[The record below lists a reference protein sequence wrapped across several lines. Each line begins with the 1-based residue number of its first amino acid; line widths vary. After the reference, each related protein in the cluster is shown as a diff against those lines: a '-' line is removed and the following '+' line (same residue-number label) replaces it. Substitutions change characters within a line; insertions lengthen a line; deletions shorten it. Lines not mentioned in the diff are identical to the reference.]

1 MSLNVLKLLCLYFRE
16 LQNSKEPTVD
26 KVKALKKKQRA
37 VVLKYQQEMS
47 VLKRYIIFINLH
59 TEIKNV
65 IVVQKQ
71 ILIIICTHFY
81 FWDNQF

>member
-1 MSLNVLKLLCLYFRE
+1 MLLNGLKLLFLYFRE

-47 VLKRYIIFINLH
+47 VLKRYIIFFNLH

>member
-1 MSLNVLKLLCLYFRE
+1 MLLNGLKLLFLYFRE

-59 TEIKNV
+59 TEIMNV